1 MPVYE
6 YQCDECGQKF
16 DLFLRSVKRESTP
29 VCPHCGSEQVHKA
42 ISLFGVGNQGS
53 VSASGGVSC
62 GSGPV

>member
-6 YQCDECGQKF
+6 YQCDECGRTF
-16 DLFLRSVKRESTP
+16 ELFLRSVKRKDAP

-53 VSASGGVSC
+53 TGASGGVSC